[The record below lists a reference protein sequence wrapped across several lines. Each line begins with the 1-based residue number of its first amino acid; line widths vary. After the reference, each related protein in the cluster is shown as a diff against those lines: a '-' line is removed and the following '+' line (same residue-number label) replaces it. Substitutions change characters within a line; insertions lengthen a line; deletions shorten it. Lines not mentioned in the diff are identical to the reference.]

1 MTSKRQ
7 KRKTIP
13 TNVNFGNLAAE
24 NDHLLSSAYYDNG
37 DYAAIES
44 RADRRSIIVG
54 RTGSGKSAALRRL
67 QERNS
72 ERVVVVTPEN
82 LSLPYITNLTVVRY
96 LEELGVQ
103 LELFF
108 VALWKHVL
116 IVEVIRHRYNVT
128 TPEIKKNFLQNMHA
142 TLGRDPGKKKALEYL
157 DEFGERFWCPVDER
171 VKEIADRFEQQ
182 VAQSAGVGI
191 NAKGTGFGAAIR
203 DAHSTTQE
211 VTREQRQ
218 RFQQIVNDTQL
229 ARLNEMI
236 GVLDDHILRT
246 DHNFTYIVIDDLD
259 KNWVDDRLANLLVKC
274 LFQAVAD
281 MLRVRNLKVLV
292 ALRTNIFR
300 QIDYGAKSWGGQEEK
315 YRALVIELTWSRN
328 DLIELMEQR
337 VDSAVHFYDLDK
349 SMTLA
354 TFLPQN
360 RSGRRDPIRYI
371 LDRTLLRPRDVIS
384 FMNRC
389 LRLCGKRQVS
399 WDEIAAAEA
408 EYSDDRLAALRD
420 EWKNPYG
427 GIEELLYC
435 FAGEPRVMTAQRF
448 REIVD
453 KRIVES
459 LESTSRLPDPWW
471 KEIIRPFTESASNS
485 SDWDEMYASI
495 ATLLFSIG
503 FLGVSNSPNDEAS
516 FVYSIRS
523 VAKQELVRRSPLY
536 QVHLAFDKALRLKA
550 PSNRMAA

>member
-1 MTSKRQ
+1 MGSKRQ
-7 KRKTIP
+7 KRRTIP

-44 RADRRSIIVG
+44 RDDRRSIIVG

-67 QERNS
+67 QEKHS

-103 LELFF
+103 LEPFF

-128 TPEIKKNFLQNMHA
+128 TPEIKKNFFSNMQEILA
-142 TLGRDPGKKKALEYL
+142 RDPGKKKALEYL
-157 DEFGERFWCPVDER
+157 DEFGESFWCPVDER

-182 VAQSAGVGI
+182 VAQSAGIGI
-191 NAKGTGFGAAIR
+191 SAKGAGFGAAIR
-203 DAHSTTQE
+203 DAHSATQE

-229 ARLNEMI
+229 ARMNEMI

-246 DHNFTYIVIDDLD
+246 EHNFTYIVIDDLD
-259 KNWVDDRLANLLVKC
+259 KNWVDERLANLLVKC

-281 MLRVRNLKVLV
+281 MLRVQNLKILV

-300 QIDYGAKSWGGQEEK
+300 QIDYGTRSWGGQEEK
-315 YRALVIELTWSRN
+315 YRALVIDLTWTRG

-337 VDSAVHFYDLDK
+337 IESAVQFYDLDK
-349 SMTLA
+349 GMTLA
-354 TFLPQN
+354 TFFPGN
-360 RSGRRDPIRYI
+360 RSGRRDPIDHI

-389 LRLCGKRQVS
+389 LRSCGRRQVS

-427 GIEELLYC
+427 GIEKLLYC
-435 FAGEPRVMTAQRF
+435 FSGEPRVMTAKRF

-453 KRIVES
+453 KRIIDS
-459 LESTSRLPDPWW
+459 LESSPRLSDPWW
-471 KEIIRPFTESASNS
+471 QEVIRPVTEPASS
-485 SDWDEMYASI
+485 SSNWDEMYMSI

-503 FLGVSNSPNDEAS
+503 FLGVSSAPEDDAT
-516 FVYSIRS
+516 FIYSARS
-523 VAKQELVRRSPLY
+523 AAKQELVRISPY
-536 QVHLAFDKALRLKA
+536 FQVHLAFDKALRLKT
-550 PSNRMAA
+550 SSYRMAA